1 VFTIPDPDEY
11 LSASD
16 VKDVAEEVITPLR
29 CRGVGEPLDPGDIWL
44 VVILACTNQNSIWD
58 TCNDTEGTPCDDTVL
73 RWLHTL
79 NRQWLEVVANLL
91 LARLAMTIFDPDRS
105 RTVSIDF
112 IDNPYHGEHHAEKG
126 ELCSMAPKDG
136 TTTCHRYCTA
146 YVVSNGKPVTLAMT
160 YVRSDEDEAD
170 AVERVLARVENYPFE
185 IDLLL
190 ADSGFYNE
198 RVIRRA
204 RDIAPTV
211 VHVPK
216 KGERMKDKLETH
228 KSYMTTYRMYKDSE
242 RELRF
247 PLAVAVSYQNGD
259 RGKHGEVVRGY
270 VACGVTDRSAKQ
282 VEHRY
287 RKRSGIETT
296 YRLLRQARGITTTRD
311 PVVRFAIMLVAAL
324 LENLWLVLR
333 WAVVARPRRAG
344 ATCPRS
350 SRSRRSVTGF
360 VASWKRSYAAGGRSK
375 RTGLECQHHRQ
386 RPRADRGQPTAC
398 QLAVSDSFRQ
408 IPSKSG

>member
-1 VFTIPDPDEY
+1 LP
-11 LSASD
+11 
-16 VKDVAEEVITPLR
+16 
-29 CRGVGEPLDPGDIWL
+29 GVEGSPLDPGDIWL

-247 PLAVAVSYQNGD
+247 RSRSLSPTRTEIEASTARSFVATWRVALLIAQRSRSNTATGSVQASKRPIAYF
-259 RGKHGEVVRGY
+259 GKH
-270 VACGVTDRSAKQ
+270 
-282 VEHRY
+282 
-287 RKRSGIETT
+287 
-296 YRLLRQARGITTTRD
+296 
-311 PVVRFAIMLVAAL
+311 
-324 LENLWLVLR
+324 
-333 WAVVARPRRAG
+333 AG
-344 ATCPRS
+344 
-350 SRSRRSVTGF
+350 SRRRVIPSCGLPSCWSRHCWRTCG
-360 VASWKRSYAAGGRSK
+360 WCYGGRSSPAHGG
-375 RTGLECQHHRQ
+375 RA
-386 RPRADRGQPTAC
+386 RPARGVHVQDV
-398 QLAVSDSFRQ
+398 L
-408 IPSKSG
+408 

>member
-1 VFTIPDPDEY
+1 MFDLPEPDGH

-16 VKDVAEEVITPLR
+16 VKDLAADLIGQLPLP
-29 CRGVGEPLDPGDIWL
+29 GVEGSPLDPGDIWI
-44 VVILACTNQNSIWD
+44 VVILACANQASIWE
-58 TCNDTEGTPCDDTVL
+58 TCNDTDGTPCDDTVL
-73 RWLHTL
+73 EWLHTL
-79 NRQWLEVVANLL
+79 DRSWLEFVANLL
-91 LARLAMTIFDPDRS
+91 LRHLALTILDRARS
-105 RTVSIDF
+105 RIVSIDF
-112 IDNPYHGEHHAEKG
+112 IDNPYHGVHLDDEG

-170 AVERVLARVENYPFE
+170 AVERVLDRVEAYPFE
-185 IDLLL
+185 IEVVL

-204 RDIAPTV
+204 RDITATV

-216 KGERMKDKLETH
+216 KGERMKAKLDIH

-270 VACGVTDRSAKQ
+270 VACGVGDRSPKQ
-282 VEHRY
+282 VERLY
-287 RKRSGIETT
+287 RKRSAIETS

-311 PVVRFAIMLVAAL
+311 PVVRFAFMVVAAL

-333 WAVVARPRRAG
+333 WAVVARPRRGGRDLPEEFTFKTFCDWIRHELEEQLQRRWKVKTNGIG
-344 ATCPRS
+344 AP
-350 SRSRRSVTGF
+350 
-360 VASWKRSYAAGGRSK
+360 ASYGTAAG
-375 RTGLECQHHRQ
+375 
-386 RPRADRGQPTAC
+386 
-398 QLAVSDSFRQ
+398 
-408 IPSKSG
+408 

>member
-1 VFTIPDPDEY
+1 VISPQRSFTCPDQGRAHEGQ
-11 LSASD
+11 
-16 VKDVAEEVITPLR
+16 TR
-29 CRGVGEPLDPGDIWL
+29 
-44 VVILACTNQNSIWD
+44 NS
-58 TCNDTEGTPCDDTVL
+58 
-73 RWLHTL
+73 
-79 NRQWLEVVANLL
+79 Q
-91 LARLAMTIFDPDRS
+91 
-105 RTVSIDF
+105 
-112 IDNPYHGEHHAEKG
+112 
-126 ELCSMAPKDG
+126 
-136 TTTCHRYCTA
+136 
-146 YVVSNGKPVTLAMT
+146 
-160 YVRSDEDEAD
+160 
-170 AVERVLARVENYPFE
+170 
-185 IDLLL
+185 
-190 ADSGFYNE
+190 
-198 RVIRRA
+198 
-204 RDIAPTV
+204 V
-211 VHVPK
+211 VHDDLSHVQGQRAGTALPAR
-216 KGERMKDKLETH
+216 GRC
-228 KSYMTTYRMYKDSE
+228 
-242 RELRF
+242 
-247 PLAVAVSYQNGD
+247 PYQNGD

-360 VASWKRSYAAGGRSK
+360 VMSWKRSYAAGGRSK

>member
-1 VFTIPDPDEY
+1 
-11 LSASD
+11 
-16 VKDVAEEVITPLR
+16 
-29 CRGVGEPLDPGDIWL
+29 
-44 VVILACTNQNSIWD
+44 
-58 TCNDTEGTPCDDTVL
+58 
-73 RWLHTL
+73 
-79 NRQWLEVVANLL
+79 
-91 LARLAMTIFDPDRS
+91 MTIFDPDRS

-311 PVVRFAIMLVAAL
+311 PVVRFAIMLVGIAG
-324 LENLWLVLR
+324 EPV
-333 WAVVARPRRAG
+333 AG
-344 ATCPRS
+344 ATVGG
-350 SRSRRSVTGF
+350 RRPPT
-360 VASWKRSYAAGGRSK
+360 AGGRDLPEEFTFK
-375 RTGLECQHHRQ
+375 TFCDWIRHELEEELRRRWKIKANGVGVPASQ
-386 RPRADRGQPTAC
+386 ATA
-398 QLAVSDSFRQ
+398 A
-408 IPSKSG
+408 G

>member
-1 VFTIPDPDEY
+1 MRLTRS
-11 LSASD
+11 SACSPAS
-16 VKDVAEEVITPLR
+16 KISLR
-29 CRGVGEPLDPGDIWL
+29 
-44 VVILACTNQNSIWD
+44 
-58 TCNDTEGTPCDDTVL
+58 
-73 RWLHTL
+73 
-79 NRQWLEVVANLL
+79 
-91 LARLAMTIFDPDRS
+91 
-105 RTVSIDF
+105 
-112 IDNPYHGEHHAEKG
+112 
-126 ELCSMAPKDG
+126 
-136 TTTCHRYCTA
+136 
-146 YVVSNGKPVTLAMT
+146 
-160 YVRSDEDEAD
+160 
-170 AVERVLARVENYPFE
+170 

-204 RDIAPTV
+204 RDIANGRSRAQ
-211 VHVPK
+211 

-228 KSYMTTYRMYKDSE
+228 KSYMTTYRIIYKDSE
-242 RELRF
+242 QELRF
-247 PLAVAVSYQNGD
+247 PLAVAISYQNGD

-344 ATCPRS
+344 ATCR
-350 SRSRRSVTGF
+350 VH
-360 VASWKRSYAAGGRSK
+360 VQDV
-375 RTGLECQHHRQ
+375 L
-386 RPRADRGQPTAC
+386 
-398 QLAVSDSFRQ
+398 
-408 IPSKSG
+408 

>member
-1 VFTIPDPDEY
+1 LP
-11 LSASD
+11 
-16 VKDVAEEVITPLR
+16 
-29 CRGVGEPLDPGDIWL
+29 GVEGSPLDPGDIWL

-247 PLAVAVSYQNGD
+247 PLAVAVSLPE
-259 RGKHGEVVRGY
+259 R
-270 VACGVTDRSAKQ
+270 RS
-282 VEHRY
+282 
-287 RKRSGIETT
+287 
-296 YRLLRQARGITTTRD
+296 RQARR
-311 PVVRFAIMLVAAL
+311 
-324 LENLWLVLR
+324 
-333 WAVVARPRRAG
+333 
-344 ATCPRS
+344 
-350 SRSRRSVTGF
+350 
-360 VASWKRSYAAGGRSK
+360 GRSW
-375 RTGLECQHHRQ
+375 L
-386 RPRADRGQPTAC
+386 RG
-398 QLAVSDSFRQ
+398 VWRY
-408 IPSKSG
+408 